1 MKSYKEGKFLD
12 LLYFEILSR
21 SLAKRDYTQ
30 ETRLLH
36 NVTEAVSA
44 SLELIWFQTA
54 ELDAQNTNDCKKK
67 KKKKN

>member
-12 LLYFEILSR
+12 LFYFELLSR
-21 SLAKRDYTQ
+21 SLAKTGYPW

-44 SLELIWFQTA
+44 PLEFIRFQAA
-54 ELDAQNTNDCKKK
+54 ELDAQNMNDY
-67 KKKKN
+67 